1 MRAPLGHRG
10 RMNDSTRRSR
20 LALLARA
27 ATFTAF
33 AALAAPPAASAQ
45 GESGADPLA
54 QSGEKL
60 FVRYCAICHGKDAR
74 GDGPFAGL
82 LRAKPA
88 DLTTIAARRGGQF
101 PAEEL
106 TQMVDGRLVP
116 PAHGTREMP
125 VWGRWLGESLGPG
138 APHDEVARGEILAI
152 LTYLKTLQLESA
164 ATP

>member
-1 MRAPLGHRG
+1 
-10 RMNDSTRRSR
+10 MNQ
-20 LALLARA
+20 LARRLRLGLA
-27 ATFTAF
+27 SR
-33 AALAAPPAASAQ
+33 AALAALALAAPHAASAQ
-45 GESGADPLA
+45 GASDPLA

-60 FVRYCAICHGKDAR
+60 YVRYCAVCHGKDAR

-82 LRAKPA
+82 LRVKPA

-101 PAEEL
+101 PSEEL

-125 VWGRWLGESLGPG
+125 VWGRWLGESLGAG

-152 LTYLKTLQLESA
+152 LTYLKTLQREPET
-164 ATP
+164 TP